1 MLRNMLML
9 LLGNMLMSRRI
20 DPVLVTLRHNETR
33 GPRLVIVGVSLC

>member
-9 LLGNMLMSRRI
+9 LLGNMLMLSRI
-20 DPVLVTLRHNETR
+20 DPVLVTWLHLETR